1 MSLFISLC
9 TQVHKP
15 PDNRTQ
21 TEQTNDLINQMS
33 EEVSIDNKQLGL
45 NSSKLLPFSFM
56 SV

>member
-33 EEVSIDNKQLGL
+33 EEVAIDKQQLGL
-45 NSSKLLPFSFM
+45 DSSKLLLFSFM

>member
-1 MSLFISLC
+1 MSLFIPLC
-9 TQVHKP
+9 TQVHKA

-33 EEVSIDNKQLGL
+33 EEVAIDNQQLGFD
-45 NSSKLLPFSFM
+45 SSKLLMFAFI